1 MPAVIFGT
9 AELLRDMHDQVYE
22 QIVNV
27 ATLPGIERAA
37 YARPDAHWGYGLEPP
52 FAENCHLHWG
62 KVPTKT
68 PLNGSPVKILWYR
81 TCIPP
86 NQHAMKRTRIRLNPA
101 GMGLEAELL
110 NLKLHDLII
119 GQDEAIRAIVDV
131 YQTHL
136 TGLNMP
142 GRPIANLLFLGPTGS
157 GKTRIVE
164 ATAECLLGTPRAIT
178 KIDCGEFQH
187 SHEIAKLIGSPPG
200 YMGHRDTRSLLSQEA
215 LEQYFTPGVQ
225 ISFVLFD
232 EIEKASDALW
242 SLLLGI
248 LDKGTLT
255 LGDNRKVDF
264 SQSMIFLTS
273 NLGAPEMSAMLNPRL
288 GFAAQTPLEP
298 SAQLDRKIS
307 RSAEEAARR
316 KFTPEFINRLDKI
329 VTFKPL
335 GERELRQILNIE
347 LKMVQERVFS
357 AGARRSFIFKATE
370 RAKELLLKE
379 GTDLKYGA
387 RHLKRAIERFL
398 VQPMSNLIATDQ
410 ARGGDSIRID
420 LDASA
425 NRLIFSRDAEGL
437 PLRAMT
443 EISGVAIPIP
453 AMAMGH
459 NAWQEPA
466 KTWKST
472 FFK

>member
-1 MPAVIFGT
+1 M
-9 AELLRDMHDQVYE
+9 
-22 QIVNV
+22 
-27 ATLPGIERAA
+27 
-37 YARPDAHWGYGLEPP
+37 
-52 FAENCHLHWG
+52 
-62 KVPTKT
+62 TK
-68 PLNGSPVKILWYR
+68 
-81 TCIPP
+81 
-86 NQHAMKRTRIRLNPA
+86 TRIRLNPSS
-101 GMGLEAELL
+101 MGVEAELL
-110 NLKLHDLII
+110 NLKLRDLIV

-136 TGLNMP
+136 TGLNTP

-164 ATAECLLGTPRAIT
+164 ATAESLLGNPRAVT

-200 YMGHRDTRSLLSQEA
+200 YMGHKDTRALLSQET
-215 LEQYFTPGVQ
+215 LDQHYTTSVQ

-242 SLLLGI
+242 NLLLGI

-273 NLGAPEMSAMLNPRL
+273 NLGAAEMSAMLNPRL
-288 GFAAQTPLEP
+288 GFAAQAPVAP
-298 SAQLDRKIS
+298 SAQLDRKIG

-335 GERELRQILNIE
+335 GETQLRQILDIE
-347 LKMVQERVFS
+347 LKMVQERIFCS
-357 AGARRSFIFKATE
+357 GPRRSFIFNATGQ
-370 RAKELLLKE
+370 AKELLLKE

-387 RHLKRAIERFL
+387 RHLKRAIERLL
-398 VQPMSNLIATDQ
+398 VQPMSNLMATDQ
-410 ARGGDSIRID
+410 ARGGDSIRVD
-420 LDASA
+420 LDRSA
-425 NRLIFSRDAEGL
+425 NRLAFSREAEGL

-443 EISGVAIPIP
+443 EIAGVAIPIP
-453 AMAMGH
+453 AMAMSSS
-459 NAWQEPA
+459 ASQETA